1 MKKFAEVCLIGAPN
15 AGKSTLLNQLLGQKV
30 SIVTHKIHTTR
41 DNIRGILT
49 DDSAQLV
56 FTDTPGFLELPK
68 LALEKKIARKALKKL
83 SSVYFVCILI
93 DVNKKNCLQND
104 LLRHD
109 FYEKLPHPPIV
120 LLNKIDLMPN
130 KEKLLPLLD
139 ELQQLNF
146 TRVYLISA
154 TKNKGVDDLKKYLLQ
169 NMPLGEWQY
178 AEEHSTDRSAKIM
191 AEDITRE
198 KLYNFLHK
206 EIPYAL
212 TVQTES
218 WQETKEGEVVLHQT
232 ILVSRS
238 NQKNIMLGEK
248 GEVMKKVGMQ
258 SRADISKMIGKQVH
272 LFLHVKVNKKWLQ
285 LLR

>member
-1 MKKFAEVCLIGAPN
+1 MQKFAEVCFIGAPN
-15 AGKSTLLNQLLGQKV
+15 AGKSTLLNQLLGQKI

-41 DNIRGILT
+41 DNIRGILSDEST
-49 DDSAQLV
+49 QLV
-56 FTDTPGFLELPK
+56 FTDTPGFLQRPK
-68 LALEKKIARKALKKL
+68 LALEKKIARKALKEIH
-83 SSVYFVCILI
+83 SVHFVCILI
-93 DVNKKNCLQND
+93 DVSKSDCLQND

-130 KEKLLPLLD
+130 KEKLLPLLA

-146 TRVYLISA
+146 TNVFMVSA
-154 TKNKGVDDLKKYLLQ
+154 SKNKGVADLKKYLLQ
-169 NMPLGEWQY
+169 NAPAGDWQY
-178 AEEHSTDRSAKIM
+178 AEEALTDRSVKVM

-218 WQETKEGEVVLHQT
+218 WQETESSVVLHHV

-258 SRADISKMIGKQVH
+258 ARADIGKMLGKKVH
-272 LFLHVKVNKKWLQ
+272 LYLHVKVNEKWLQ
-285 LLR
+285 QLR

>member
-1 MKKFAEVCLIGAPN
+1 MQKFAEVCLIGAPN
-15 AGKSTLLNQLLGQKV
+15 AGKSTLLNQLLGQKI

-41 DNIRGILT
+41 DNIRGILS
-49 DDSAQLV
+49 DSSTQLV
-56 FTDTPGFLELPK
+56 FTDTPGFLQRPK
-68 LALEKKIARKALKKL
+68 LALEKKIARKALKEIN
-83 SSVYFVCILI
+83 SVNFVCILI
-93 DVNKKNCLQND
+93 DASKSSCLQND

-109 FYEKLPHPPIV
+109 FYEKLSHPPIV

-130 KEKLLPLLD
+130 KEKLLPLLA

-146 TRVYLISA
+146 TNVFMVSA
-154 TKNKGVDDLKKYLLQ
+154 SKNKGVADLKKYLLQ
-169 NMPLGEWQY
+169 NAPAGEWQY
-178 AEEHSTDRSAKIM
+178 AEEDLTDRSVKVM

-218 WQETKEGEVVLHQT
+218 WQETESSVVLHQV

-258 SRADISKMIGKQVH
+258 ARADIGKMLGKKVH
-272 LFLHVKVNKKWLQ
+272 LYLHVKVNEKWLQ
-285 LLR
+285 QLR